1 MRKNSRLF
9 CFLCKSVCGCPH
21 GGGAATDRGGPDR
34 GAPDA
39 PARSRGPIAGPD
51 RAGPDRAGSNAPAG
65 ILWYLFEAAIYLI
78 YILALKNGF
87 YASESQYKIRITLI
101 YLIYFY

>member
-65 ILWYLFEAAIYLI
+65 ILWYLFEAAISNI
-78 YILALKNGF
+78 YIGLKKWILCF
-87 YASESQYKIRITLI
+87 RESIQNTNYTDLFTLI
-101 YLIYFY
+101 I